1 MDHTTLAKGP
11 QSGSS
16 ASSSSGRKRWKTV
29 AAAPPRA
36 ADATHDVDDDA
47 LRAVVAAARAAAR
60 KRAHGARAAVDAH
73 DEPRAQP
80 RAVAEREA
88 REANAAVGGR
98 VESDERKRRT
108 ASGRACAR
116 AHLER
121 SHAHKRLELRPH
133 GVGQRRVL
141 DHGAECGR
149 RGAGAAAGAGATA
162 ALPNKA
168 TARTCARRLRP
179 RPPLRGCGR
188 THLDEARGKMTAQRR
203 PTPPPTI
210 TTSYIVRRNR

>member
-1 MDHTTLAKGP
+1 MTLLSP
-11 QSGSS
+11 HF
-16 ASSSSGRKRWKTV
+16 TV
-29 AAAPPRA
+29 AELTRSE
-36 ADATHDVDDDA
+36 
-47 LRAVVAAARAAAR
+47 AAARRGLDNTPPPDAIVNL
-60 KRAHGARAAVDAH
+60 RALCEKVL
-73 DEPRAQP
+73 EPLR
-80 RAVAEREA
+80 VAIGKPLRVNSGY
-88 REANAAVGGR
+88 RGPEANAAVGGR